1 MKYEFYTIKFNNVII
16 ATSHSKK
23 NLDSLL
29 DKLKQNSKQA
39 KDLIRHKRVIDLPE
53 EESETQ
59 KIINSINQKNTIGS
73 IEWSQIK
80 YKKNF

>member
-1 MKYEFYTIKFNNVII
+1 MKCDFYTITYNNIII

-29 DKLKQNSKQA
+29 LKLKQNPEQA

-53 EESETQ
+53 EESEAQ
-59 KIINSINQKNTIGS
+59 KVINSIKESKN
-73 IEWSQIK
+73 E
-80 YKKNF
+80 

>member
-1 MKYEFYTIKFNNVII
+1 MKCDFYTITYNNIII

-29 DKLKQNSKQA
+29 VKLKQNPKQA
-39 KDLIRHKRVIDLPE
+39 KDLILHKRVINLPD
-53 EESETQ
+53 EESEAQ
-59 KIINSINQKNTIGS
+59 KVINSINEDNTTGT
-73 IEWSQIK
+73 IEWSQIQ

>member
-1 MKYEFYTIKFNNVII
+1 MKCDFYTITYNNIII

-29 DKLKQNSKQA
+29 AKLKQNPEQA

-53 EESETQ
+53 EESEAQ
-59 KIINSINQKNTIGS
+59 KIINSINQNNTIGT
-73 IEWSQIK
+73 IEWNQIQ

>member
-1 MKYEFYTIKFNNVII
+1 MKCDFHTITYNNIII

-29 DKLKQNSKQA
+29 VKLKQNPEQA

-53 EESETQ
+53 EESEAQ
-59 KIINSINQKNTIGS
+59 KIINIINQNNTIGS